1 MAESEAKQKL
11 VRFLE
16 ETAFRP
22 VMKAD
27 ASRYPENKRAKLK
40 DVQRRTEQEIQ
51 RFRHYG
57 SARDVVTN
65 FRRDLSS
72 DAAKQVHRE
81 LDDLGLP
88 TINDVRDEFERLAEQ
103 LGVK

>member
-16 ETAFRP
+16 ERAFRP
-22 VMKAD
+22 VLKAD
-27 ASRYPENKRAKLK
+27 ASRYPEGKRAKLR
-40 DVQRRTEQEIQ
+40 DVQRRTETEIE

-57 SARDVVTN
+57 SAEEVVTN
-65 FRRDLSS
+65 FRRDLNSE
-72 DAAKQVHRE
+72 AAKKVHRE

-88 TINDVRDEFERLAEQ
+88 TLNQVRGDFEQLAEE
-103 LGVK
+103 LGVR